1 MNMMKEEY
9 EVVKD
14 LFTRYAY
21 TYEYEFHEVN
31 ITLSVTVHHEGHDL
45 SFMYIY
51 GNQKMFVVDEF
62 DPMQTMNVVTNIRS
76 LPDRMTDKIAEW
88 KGKIHGT
95 C

>member
-9 EVVKD
+9 ETVKD
-14 LFTRYAY
+14 LFSRYAY
-21 TYEYEFHEVN
+21 TYGYEFHEVN

-51 GNQKMFVVDEF
+51 GNRKMFVVDEF

>member
-1 MNMMKEEY
+1 MNMAKEEY
-9 EVVKD
+9 DMVKD
-14 LFTRYAY
+14 LFSRYAY
-21 TYEYEFHEVN
+21 TYAYEFHEVN
-31 ITLSVTVHHEGHDL
+31 ITLSVTVHHEGHVL

-51 GNQKMFVVDEF
+51 GNRKMFVVDEF
-62 DPMQTMNVVTNIRS
+62 DPMQTMNVATNIRS

>member
-14 LFTRYAY
+14 LFRRYAY

-31 ITLSVTVHHEGHDL
+31 ITLSVTVHHEGHNL

-51 GNQKMFVVDEF
+51 GNRKMFVVDEF

-76 LPDRMTDKIAEW
+76 LPERMTDKIAEW

>member
-9 EVVKD
+9 ETVKD
-14 LFTRYAY
+14 LLRRYAY
-21 TYEYEFHEVN
+21 TYGYEFHEVN
-31 ITLSVTVHHEGHDL
+31 ITLSVTVHHGEHDL

-88 KGKIHGT
+88 KGKIQGT